1 MLEKIIDEA
10 NSLDKVDTSVY
21 EKEIKENEIKKQR
34 LIEAIM
40 NGCFAKEINDKIDE
54 LNSRNKYLQN
64 KINEEINKGLNIDKD
79 ALKIKIRSLT
89 NDLNK
94 NDDLIVKEFVKCV
107 IAHDNVELDI
117 YLGISKNN
125 GRASNWL
132 PR

>member
-10 NSLDKVDTSVY
+10 NNLDKVDTSVY

-107 IAHDNVELDI
+107 IAHDNGELDI